1 MSDSSCSKPNFLASA
16 RNHLLPIV
24 IQLRG
29 TASWLIACMLLG
41 WCWLSFSCS
50 VVAEQPGAPIAAE
63 WPRFLNVDFSGAA
76 KLTANVPPTAEW
88 SWQEP
93 TACRWSLP
101 LGDGYGLG
109 VIDQDAYFHLDAVN
123 DQERLRK
130 VDMRSGEVLWSQSN
144 PLSYRDMYGYETGAR
159 CSPTID
165 GEQVFTFGVAGAL
178 TARSTRD
185 GEQLWRVETSE
196 KYHVVQNFFGA
207 GAAPLVL
214 DDAVI
219 AMVGGSPEADQRI
232 APGRIDRVSPNGS
245 LVVAFD
251 RHTGDEL
258 WKCGDDLA
266 SYSSPRTV
274 HINRRDYVLVFA
286 REALH
291 VIDPR
296 QGKSIG
302 KVPYR
307 SDLIESVNAMVPVVD
322 GNRVLISECYE
333 IGAALFEIT
342 IDSDAAQFRTI
353 WRDGPD
359 NRRGQSLRSHM
370 STPILH
376 AGFLYA
382 CSGRNAPDSD
392 FRCVEFATGKVQW
405 TSLERRRSTA
415 SRIGDVLMV
424 LEERGTLRLLRC
436 TSTDFDELAVWPLH
450 IAAEGR
456 PAITYP
462 CWSAPVIAGDS
473 FLVRGD
479 ETLLCLELPIS
490 PSSVVIKGFS
500 DADD

>member
-1 MSDSSCSKPNFLASA
+1 
-16 RNHLLPIV
+16 
-24 IQLRG
+24 
-29 TASWLIACMLLG
+29 MLLSFLTSRLTISAPVLLI
-41 WCWLSFSCS
+41 WLTVFGNAF
-50 VVAEQPGAPIAAE
+50 AEQPEAPVAKS

-76 KLTANVPPTAEW
+76 KLAADVGSALDW
-88 SWQEP
+88 SWQKP
-93 TACRWSLP
+93 PACRWSLP

-109 VIDQDAYFHLDAVN
+109 VIDQDAYFHFDAI
-123 DQERLRK
+123 DGQERLRK
-130 VDMRSGEVLWSQSN
+130 VDMQSGEVLWSQSN
-144 PLSYRDMYGYETGAR
+144 PLSYQDLYGYETGAR

-185 GEQLWRVETSE
+185 GAVQWRVETSE

-219 AMVGGSPEADQRI
+219 TMVGGSPEADQRI
-232 APGRIDRVSPNGS
+232 APGRLDRVSPNGS

-258 WKCGDDLA
+258 WTCGDDLA

-274 HINRRDYVLVFA
+274 RINNRDYVLVFA

-296 QGKSIG
+296 RGKSIG
-302 KVPYR
+302 EVPYR
-307 SDLIESVNAMVPVVD
+307 SDLMESVNAMVPVVD

-333 IGAALFEIT
+333 RGAALFEIT
-342 IDSDAAQFRTI
+342 IEADAAQFKTL
-353 WRDGPD
+353 WRDEAE

-376 AGFLYA
+376 SGFLYA

-415 SRIGDVLMV
+415 SRIGEILLV
-424 LEERGTLRLLRC
+424 LEERGTLHIIRC
-436 TSTDFDELAVWPLH
+436 TPEGFDELAVWPLDV
-450 IAAEGR
+450 AADGR

-462 CWSAPVIAGDS
+462 CWSAPVIASDCL
-473 FLVRGD
+473 FIRGD
-479 ETLLCLELPIS
+479 EMLLCLELPI
-490 PSSVVIKGFS
+490 
-500 DADD
+500 ALQR

>member
-1 MSDSSCSKPNFLASA
+1 
-16 RNHLLPIV
+16 
-24 IQLRG
+24 
-29 TASWLIACMLLG
+29 MLLG
-41 WCWLSFSCS
+41 LSWLSVPCS
-50 VVAEQPGAPIAAE
+50 GVAEQPGVSTAGE

-76 KLTANVPPTAEW
+76 KLAADVGRTADW
-88 SWQEP
+88 SWQQP
-93 TACRWSLP
+93 PACRWSLP
-101 LGDGYGLG
+101 LGAGYGLG
-109 VIDQDAYFHLDAVN
+109 VIDQGAYFHLDAVN

-130 VDMRSGEVLWSQSN
+130 IDMRSGELLWSQSN
-144 PLSYRDMYGYETGAR
+144 PLSYQDLYGYESGAR

-178 TARSTRD
+178 TARGTRD
-185 GEQLWRVETSE
+185 GELQWRVDTSE

-214 DDAVI
+214 EDAVI
-219 AMVGGSPEADQRI
+219 AMVGGSPESDQRI
-232 APGRIDRVSPNGS
+232 APGRIERASPDGS

-266 SYSSPRTV
+266 SYSSPRTIR
-274 HINRRDYVLVFA
+274 INNRDYVLVFA

-291 VIDPR
+291 LIDPR

-307 SDLIESVNAMVPVVD
+307 SELIESVNAMVPVVD

-333 IGAALFEIT
+333 SGAALFEIT
-342 IDSDAAQFRTI
+342 INSDIAKFKTI
-353 WRDGPD
+353 WRDEPD
-359 NRRGQSLRSHM
+359 NRRRQSLRSHM

-392 FRCVEFATGKVQW
+392 FRCVEFATGAVQW
-405 TSLERRRSTA
+405 TSLERRRSTS
-415 SRIGDVLMV
+415 SRLGDVLMV
-424 LEERGTLRLLRC
+424 LEEKGTLRMLRC
-436 TSTDFDELAVWPLH
+436 TPTGFDELAVWPLD

-456 PAITYP
+456 PAIAYP
-462 CWSAPVIAGDS
+462 CWSAPVIAGDCV
-473 FLVRGD
+473 LIRGD
-479 ETLLCLELPIS
+479 ETLLCLELPTA
-490 PSSVVIKGFS
+490 P
-500 DADD
+500 